1 MCGGC
6 GLMITAVRGE
16 VRWRGDGAVTY
27 PLGGVRVA
35 RFLFIGWAYI
45 PFLPTISL
53 GKNGK

>member
-1 MCGGC
+1 
-6 GLMITAVRGE
+6 MITAVRGE
-16 VRWRGDGAVTY
+16 VRWRGDGAVTC